1 MLTHRFFMNISD
13 GGCVSHD
20 SVIKGYTEYCDDNGC
35 LYQAH
40 PNYKSGKDWNDWC
53 LVRWD
58 GIPDLVP
65 AKIITLFD
73 LSECD
78 LMGRN
83 DQDHLLHWLEDNGNR
98 STVHPVHVDR
108 RTPYLTQDKWV
119 VIQSAMTQDDHKRK
133 QRRDGQRISRNKATY
148 HLNSS
153 ISNRFFLES
162 EYWIL
167 PVTTIV
173 CLTYCVPIV
182 WETSTTEYIHMEAKH
197 EWACD
202 FIPEGWI
209 NKKID

>member
-1 MLTHRFFMNISD
+1 MNTSD
-13 GGCVSHD
+13 GGCISHD

-35 LYQAH
+35 LYRAH
-40 PNYKSGKDWNDWC
+40 PNYMSGKDWNDWC

-65 AKIITLFD
+65 AKIITFFD

-78 LMGRN
+78 LMGSN

-108 RTPYLTQDKWV
+108 RTPYLTQDKWA
-119 VIQSAMTQDDHKRK
+119 VIQSAMTQDEYKRK
-133 QRRDGQRISRNKATY
+133 QRRDGQRISRNEAAY

-153 ISNRFFLES
+153 ISNRYFLES
-162 EYWIL
+162 EYRIL

-173 CLTYCVPIV
+173 CPTYCVPIV
-182 WETSTTEYIHMEAKH
+182 
-197 EWACD
+197 
-202 FIPEGWI
+202 
-209 NKKID
+209 